1 MCQFCGCGDYFDL
14 DEDLREMAQDDVD
27 AAYAEQ
33 AYRDAE
39 SERERQAEEAALDD
53 DDSHFR
59 HHDWLDQARIHE
71 QIERDNQ
78 DTY

>member
-14 DEDLREMAQDDVD
+14 DEDLREMAEADVD

-33 AYRDAE
+33 AYRDTE
-39 SERERQAEEAALDD
+39 VERERQAEADALED

-59 HHDWLDQARIHE
+59 HHD
-71 QIERDNQ
+71 
-78 DTY
+78 